1 MKAGVDCPENDT
13 FKILERRGI
22 LEGSHLNVLVVDIGG
37 THVKVLATRQAQRRE
52 FPSGPTMT
60 PNDMVS
66 GVKRLVQDWKYNVVS
81 IGYPGPVLR
90 SRPVA
95 EPHNLGKGWVGFD
108 FEAAFGCPVK
118 VVNDAAMQALGS
130 YKGGKMLFLGLG
142 TGLGSTL
149 IVDGIVE
156 PMELGHL
163 PYKKRTYE
171 DYVGLRGLEKRGKKK
186 WRKYV
191 ADVVTRLVAALQPDE
206 VVLGGG
212 NVKNL
217 QELPPG
223 CRLGDN
229 ANAFLG
235 GFRLWEQAGDW
246 TLPPPQRPVLRE
258 GKRQKE

>member
-1 MKAGVDCPENDT
+1 MSEASC
-13 FKILERRGI
+13 
-22 LEGSHLNVLVVDIGG
+22 LNVLVVDIGG
-37 THVKVLATRQAQRRE
+37 RHVKVLVTGQAQRRE
-52 FPSGPTMT
+52 FSSGPTLT
-60 PNDMVS
+60 PNDTVS
-66 GVKRLVQDWKYNVVS
+66 GVKRLVRDWNYDVVS

-90 SRPVA
+90 NRPVA

-130 YKGGKMLFLGLG
+130 YQGGKMLFLGLG

-163 PYKKRTYE
+163 PYKKKTYE
-171 DYVGLRGLEKRGKKK
+171 DYVGLRGLEKKGKKK

-191 ADVVTRLVAALQPDE
+191 ADVVTRLAAALEPDE

-212 NVKNL
+212 NAKKL
-217 QELPPG
+217 KGLPLVADWATTQMPSWG
-223 CRLGDN
+223 ASVCGSRRVIGFEYDPCRSAD
-229 ANAFLG
+229 
-235 GFRLWEQAGDW
+235 AGNSRQVGRP
-246 TLPPPQRPVLRE
+246 LRAQRVHPRYHLER
-258 GKRQKE
+258 